1 MRSARSPHVRRSF
14 QLTRSGPVNEDPKT
28 LTTSSQ
34 RNGYRGLV
42 VRAAAQAFSSNDASR
57 GWMFLAVALLDLFLV
72 VLLVA
77 LGRAFADRA
86 KPTPKRS
93 H

>member
-1 MRSARSPHVRRSF
+1 
-14 QLTRSGPVNEDPKT
+14 
-28 LTTSSQ
+28 
-34 RNGYRGLV
+34 
-42 VRAAAQAFSSNDASR
+42 
-57 GWMFLAVALLDLFLV
+57 LLDLFLV